1 MDTQLIHL
9 YQRNSNDQRRVGQ
22 QRPHD
27 SSNGTN
33 GNNPQN
39 KGSSALKVVLVIV
52 ATLAL
57 LGAEYLFLTCQNSK
71 AIYEREEQA

>member
-1 MDTQLIHL
+1 MDTHLTQL
-9 YQRNSNDQRRVGQ
+9 YQRNSNDQRPVGQ

-39 KGSSALKVVLVIV
+39 KGSSPLKVVLVIV
-52 ATLAL
+52 AT
-57 LGAEYLFLTCQNSK
+57 
-71 AIYEREEQA
+71 IDEREEQA